1 MFQTRVNDGKCTTGM
16 DLLIGFLP
24 HGELQGDPPGKSSCP
39 LDGDHPAVPGCL
51 LFGLSGSSPD
61 GIATSVCAKK
71 NKELAMWGVLKNYSF
86 TVFDIRC
93 EKQEHGTWNIQNL
106 AWLWRPQCCCGVMI
120 FTYNEVIRRVSKI
133 PMVFPSSTYHPCR
146 SPCGPTLEPDQL
158 SQRWKAGSQLLWGW
172 LTTYFHIFLS
182 MSIYLYLCLSL
193 VRVEVV
199 HDFHDWICM
208 DLPWVGS

>member
-1 MFQTRVNDGKCTTGM
+1 MANVQLVWICWSDFYHMESYREIRPENLHVPWMGTIQ
-16 DLLIGFLP
+16 
-24 HGELQGDPPGKSSCP
+24 QY
-39 LDGDHPAVPGCL
+39 LDACCLDCQDHPLMEL
-51 LFGLSGSSPD
+51 LHR
-61 GIATSVCAKK
+61 SVQKK

-133 PMVFPSSTYHPCR
+133 PMVFPSSTCHPCR
-146 SPCGPTLEPDQL
+146 SPCGPTLAPDQL
-158 SQRWKAGSQLLWGW
+158 SQRWKAGSQLLWGWW